1 MVNKIKLNLIIPIF
15 NEENIASL
23 FHLLEKNVRTN
34 FNVILC
40 VDSLDDKTLVSFN
53 KNDFSFDI
61 NVVLNKG
68 KGVHSA
74 IMTGFEKSNAEAIMV
89 YPADDLINTIIIDR
103 MYQSFLEGNDV
114 VVASRFIKGGTMI
127 GCPPLKSLLVRC
139 GSFTLYFFSCI
150 PVMDA
155 SNGFRLFSKR
165 LVDYV
170 EIESNKG
177 FTYSIEL
184 LVKARRLNLSI
195 SEIPAR
201 WEERKTGK
209 SNFKL
214 FSWLDEYLKWY
225 FYGLSTFW
233 LRKKPITVEKKIS
246 SSKIS

>member
-1 MVNKIKLNLIIPIF
+1 MNEIKLDIIIPVF
-15 NEENIASL
+15 NEESISCL
-23 FHLLEKNVRTN
+23 FQLLEKNVRTS
-34 FNVILC
+34 FNVLIC
-40 VDSLDDKTLVSFN
+40 VDSLDDKTLISFDSN
-53 KNDFSFDI
+53 NFLFDI
-61 NVVLNKG
+61 NIVLNKG

-89 YPADDLINTIIIDR
+89 YPADDLINTKIIDK

-114 VVASRFIKGGTMI
+114 VVASRFIKGGTMK
-127 GCPPLKSLLVRC
+127 GCPLLKNVLVRC
-139 GSFTLYFFSCI
+139 GSFTLYLFSCI

-155 SNGFRLFSKR
+155 SNGFRLFSRK
-165 LVDYV
+165 LIDYV

-184 LVKARRLNLSI
+184 LVKARRLRLSI

-201 WEERKTGK
+201 WEERETGK

-214 FSWLDEYLKWY
+214 FYWLHEYLKWY

-233 LRKKPITVEKKIS
+233 LRKKPRTVERKDNSMKIS
-246 SSKIS
+246 